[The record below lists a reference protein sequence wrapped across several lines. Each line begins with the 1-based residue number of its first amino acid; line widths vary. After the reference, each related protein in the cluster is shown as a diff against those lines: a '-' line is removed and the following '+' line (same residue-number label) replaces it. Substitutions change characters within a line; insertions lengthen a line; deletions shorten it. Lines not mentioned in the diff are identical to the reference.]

1 MHILHCCI
9 LIVGLAGVHSS
20 LQCAPTLLFF
30 LKKNSGAGPCARLC
44 YDPENKRRSLFMNKH
59 WISHGPTSLQHVL
72 MTLKKQTLVLLL
84 ISYTLKFGK
93 ASHQLKHGRDQ
104 QPCTFYST
112 QFQRKW
118 HDYSTFPVPA
128 TVLYC
133 ISNHPML
140 GTLKAQMHRPHLPA
154 EQKKGASTRFWTMV
168 SCTNYTSFFFE
179 TNQAGELPI
188 ILKRRNNTQTRH
200 HNNHQDTTTGQ
211 TTIQLLSNST
221 QTTTGWI
228 GTSTRLHNSTRL
240 HTPLLKSE
248 WDINPRK
255 DSYISHQGL
264 EREHSY
270 PYI

>member
-1 MHILHCCI
+1 
-9 LIVGLAGVHSS
+9 
-20 LQCAPTLLFF
+20 
-30 LKKNSGAGPCARLC
+30 
-44 YDPENKRRSLFMNKH
+44 MNKH

-140 GTLKAQMHRPHLPA
+140 GTLKAQMHRPHLLA

-168 SCTNYTSFFFE
+168 SCTNYTSSSCTLVSAE
-179 TNQAGELPI
+179 NYHVKKRKRKENTRNHPQISAAHPPPNWKGKGRVLWLSTNIPLVTSARSIMAVSVIGPCWRWAPLAQ
-188 ILKRRNNTQTRH
+188 KRPHRASGISSSLASPWKDWDCSLLVSHLLVVQSHPFVRH
-200 HNNHQDTTTGQ
+200 
-211 TTIQLLSNST
+211 
-221 QTTTGWI
+221 
-228 GTSTRLHNSTRL
+228 
-240 HTPLLKSE
+240 
-248 WDINPRK
+248 
-255 DSYISHQGL
+255 L
-264 EREHSY
+264 EG
-270 PYI
+270 